1 MAQKIIFELSVQDA
15 NIAVQLDLLRGNLKQ
30 INKELRDVDQSS
42 KAFESLSNE
51 AAQTRVQ
58 INQLTEQQKA
68 LRKEFAAAQV
78 PTDSL
83 AGLRIQ
89 YSQLVTEI
97 TKLTK
102 AERESK
108 AGQELIK
115 NAAGVKAEINEIQ
128 ESVGNF
134 TGSVGN
140 YKNSILEAFDIMGQ
154 FGGSLGEQAGLLN
167 LARQGFDVVTAG
179 AEKFAGTFR
188 EGVDRL
194 KEGVAGFKE
203 YLENLGKAKKVQ
215 QEAADAAGEVG
226 EAVGES
232 AAEGVKAGA
241 GLVESAKGAS
251 LFSRAGTA
259 LKGVLAGLGIGLLI
273 TLLVSLIA
281 IFQRFAPI
289 VDFVEQAVAGLS
301 AAFDV
306 LVSRAVKFFSGIG
319 KFLTGDFS
327 GGFDEIADSVS
338 GIGDAMVNAALAA
351 ADLQKQFQ
359 DLEDAQKDFVLQ
371 NAKAEAAVRR
381 LEVALKDRTKGDG
394 DRLKIAAQISKIET
408 ENLAAKTDL
417 INREIELERRKLL
430 LTGQVTEEQA
440 NQIAAGNFDLARQ
453 LEDEF
458 KLQQDQTDR
467 IRDLLVQRVNA
478 EGESATLLER
488 VENRKNAILDQA
500 AERRAAAAKK
510 AQEAIDRETKALE
523 AQQARIQELAKG
535 IRDLDATTILNEF
548 DQRATEIENRRADA
562 LEKLAQQR
570 ANLKKKIQDQ
580 GGIIKESD
588 QQEAD
593 LIDEQTASIIAAYQ
607 KQVEEVNAEREAAR
621 NKAQAE
627 LRELSLEVQKL
638 ADQNAQ
644 KLAEIEAEIINTDF
658 DQQQTRLKAT
668 LAERQKDLND
678 SLLEG
683 SITQKQYNEQAKQ
696 LQVDFNAESAD
707 LERQR
712 VEAQIR
718 LAEQLKEAKINAAR
732 ATLDAEL
739 EAIRQAAEADIA
751 ALNERAQSQGID
763 NSQQIA
769 ERERQAIEQRTAA
782 YQNYQATVNDA
793 TADLTQ
799 AQLDGAAA
807 VNDADAKV
815 QADKLAR
822 LEEEKKKRGEL
833 QDFLLE
839 SANTIAGAVLQIEKN
854 RLEQQTNE
862 QIKGL
867 DAEYAKKK
875 QAAQGNQAE
884 LEKLDKEY
892 AKKKEAIEKAA
903 ARQRKQ
909 IAIKEA
915 LIQGALSVI
924 KALPNLF
931 LAAAAAIATAAQIA
945 VINSQTF
952 AQGGIAKLRKSGT
965 FRGRSHAAGGIRG
978 VFEDGTHIEVEGDE
992 DFIILNKR
1000 ASAERRRL
1008 SMLNQRF
1015 GGQSFAGGGALDF
1028 TPQVA
1033 IPGASGSN
1041 PERIVIVTEATFSE
1055 EQIVFFAEMVAGK
1068 TATESKTA
1076 IAEGLNDANRRN
1088 EREAALA
1095 ENRAG

>member
-15 NIAVQLDLLRGNLKQ
+15 NIAVQLDLLRGNLKE
-30 INKELRDVDQSS
+30 INKELRGVDQSS

-58 INQLTEQQKA
+58 ISQLTEQQKA
-68 LRKEFAAAQV
+68 LRKEFAAAQI

-108 AGQELIK
+108 AGQDLIK
-115 NAAGVKAEINEIQ
+115 NAAGVKAEINDIQ

-140 YKNSILEAFDIMGQ
+140 YKNSVLEAFDVLGQ

-167 LARQGFDVVTAG
+167 LARQGFDAVSIG
-179 AEKFAGTFR
+179 AQRFAGTFK
-188 EGVDRL
+188 EGLDRL
-194 KEGVAGFKE
+194 KEGAAGFKD
-203 YLENLGKAKKVQ
+203 YLSNLDKTKKVQ
-215 QEAADAAGEVG
+215 KEVADTAGEVG

-241 GLVESAKGAS
+241 GLAESAKGAS

-259 LKGVLAGLGIGLLI
+259 LKGVLIGLGIGLII
-273 TLLVSLIA
+273 TLFTSLIA

-338 GIGDAMVNAALAA
+338 GIGEAMVNAAIAA
-351 ADLQKQFQ
+351 ADLQRQFQ

-371 NAKAEAAVRR
+371 NAKAEAAVKR
-381 LEVALKDRTKGDG
+381 LEVALKDRTKGDA
-394 DRLKIAAQISKIET
+394 DRLKIAAEIGKIET
-408 ENLAAKTDL
+408 SNLAAKTDL
-417 INREIELERRKLL
+417 INREIELEKKKLL
-430 LTGQVTEEQA
+430 LTGQVTQEQA
-440 NQIAAGNFDLARQ
+440 DQIAQGNFDLARQ

-458 KLQQDQTDR
+458 KLKQDQTDK
-467 IRDLLVQRVNA
+467 IRDLLVSRVNA

-488 VENRKNAILDQA
+488 VENRKNAIIDQA

-510 AQEAIDRETKALE
+510 TQEAIDKETKALE
-523 AQQARIQELAKG
+523 AQQARIQELAKS

-562 LEKLAQQR
+562 LEKVAQQR

-580 GGIIKESD
+580 GGIIRESD
-588 QQEAD
+588 KKEAD
-593 LIDEQTASIIAAYQ
+593 LIEEQTASIIAAYQ
-607 KQVEEVNAEREAAR
+607 KQVDEVTAEREATR
-621 NKAQAE
+621 SKAQAE
-627 LRELSLEVQKL
+627 LRGLSLEVQKL

-658 DQQQTRLKAT
+658 DQQQTRLKT
-668 LAERQKDLND
+668 SLAERQKALNE

-683 SITQKQYNEQAKQ
+683 NVTQKEYQQQAKQ
-696 LQVDFNAESAD
+696 LQVDFNAETAD
-707 LERQR
+707 LERKR
-712 VEAQIR
+712 VQAQTS
-718 LAEQLKEAKINAAR
+718 LAEQLKKAKIQTAR
-732 ATLDAEL
+732 ATLNVELDA
-739 EAIRQAAEADIA
+739 IKQASEADIS
-751 ALNERAQSQGID
+751 ALNERAKSEGID
-763 NSQQIA
+763 TTAQVT
-769 ERERQAIEQRTAA
+769 EREKQAAEQRKTA
-782 YQNYQATVNDA
+782 YQNYAAVVNEA
-793 TADLTQ
+793 SASLTQ
-799 AQLDGAAA
+799 TQLDGLKA
-807 VNDADAKV
+807 VNDADANV
-815 QADKLAR
+815 QADKLRR
-822 LEEEKKKRGEL
+822 LEEEKKKRAEL

-839 SANTIAGAVLQIEKN
+839 SAGTIASAIIEIEKN
-854 RLEQQTNE
+854 RLEQQTAK
-862 QIKGL
+862 QIDSL
-867 DAEYAKKK
+867 DTEYAKKK
-875 QAAQGNQAE
+875 EAAQGNQTE
-884 LEKLDKEY
+884 LERLDKEY
-892 AKKKEAIEKAA
+892 AKKKEAIEKAS

-909 IAIKEA
+909 IAFKEA

-931 LAAAAAIATAAQIA
+931 LAAAAAVATAAQIA

-952 AQGGIAKLRKSGT
+952 AKGGIAKMGT
-965 FRGRSHAAGGIRG
+965 FRGRSHSAGGIKG
-978 VFEDGTHIEVEGDE
+978 VFEDGTRIEVEGDE

-1008 SMLNQRF
+1008 SQLNHRF
-1015 GGQSFAGGGALDF
+1015 GGKMFETGGALDF
-1028 TPQVA
+1028 TPQIA
-1033 IPGASGSN
+1033 IPSGGGSN
-1041 PERIVIVTEATFSE
+1041 SERIVIVTEATFSE
-1055 EQIVFFAEMVAGK
+1055 EQIVLFADKVAGK

-1088 EREAALA
+1088 ERETALA
-1095 ENRAG
+1095 ENRAA